1 MNKHKLA
8 DFIKTY
14 GLLNG
19 VAWIF
24 LFFILRAEFNF
35 IISIFALAA
44 GIFASVTIYV
54 VGEILQILHEI
65 RLNTANHTTV
75 APANS
80 PKAVINS
87 ELPKL

>member
-14 GLLNG
+14 ALLNG
-19 VAWIF
+19 ICGVFIFFFMLGNPIVAV
-24 LFFILRAEFNF
+24 L
-35 IISIFALAA
+35 ALAA
-44 GIFASVTIYV
+44 VILASVGMYTIGEV
-54 VGEILQILHEI
+54 VQILHEI